1 MSLWNRFKESLQKSH
16 TASFTSRLHEK
27 ITMGFPQKDE
37 DFHLKAACLSGLM
50 ARVANADLDVCE
62 NEESL
67 IYESLKTWF
76 SMSEEE
82 AKTLAGLCVEEIV
95 DLAGIENH
103 LYCLPLRESLS
114 EEERFK
120 ILEVLFAIAA
130 ADENVEN
137 KENEEIRNIGK
148 GLLLEHKHFIAARAQ
163 VIQHLGSLK
172 K

>member
-1 MSLWNRFKESLQKSH
+1 MSLWNRFKESLTQKKSS
-16 TASFTSRLHEK
+16 AFTSRLHEK
-27 ITMGFPQKDE
+27 ITSEFPNHDE

-50 ARVANADLDVCE
+50 ARVAYADMNICE

-67 IYESLKTWF
+67 ISESLKTWF
-76 SMSEEE
+76 KMDEKDAQS
-82 AKTLAGLCVEEIV
+82 LAALCVEEIV

-120 ILEVLFAIAA
+120 IVESLFAIAA

-137 KENEEIRNIGK
+137 HENEEIRHINK
-148 GLLLEHKHFIAARAQ
+148 ALLLEHKHFIAARTQ
-163 VIQHLGSLK
+163 VLKHLGSLK
-172 K
+172 S